1 MTLQVTQSAPV
12 GTATPLSPLTPAA
25 IDTVSASSFG
35 PVGLVCVITTTGTAT
50 TLTVN
55 DPGKTPLGNVG
66 TLAPVTCG
74 ATAVTATTIPVAAVD
89 QSAQLAT
96 LNFSGARTGVTYTL
110 VRI

>member
-1 MTLQVTQSAPV
+1 MTLQVTQSTSV
-12 GTATPLSPLTPAA
+12 GTATALSALTPAA
-25 IDTVSASSFG
+25 IDTVNASSFG
-35 PVGLVCVITTTGTAT
+35 PTGLMCVITTTGTAT

-55 DPGKTPLGNVG
+55 DPGRTPLGNVG
-66 TLAPVTCG
+66 TLASVTCG
-74 ATAVTATTIPVAAVD
+74 ATAVTGTTIPLSAID

>member
-1 MTLQVTQSAPV
+1 MTAQATQSAPV
-12 GTATPLSPLTPAA
+12 GVATAATALTPAA
-25 IDTVSASSFG
+25 ADTVTASNFG
-35 PVGLVCVITTTGTAT
+35 PTGLLCTITTTGTAT

-66 TLAPVTCG
+66 TLASVTCG
-74 ATAVTATTIPVAAVD
+74 ATAVTLTVIPAAAVD
-89 QSAQLAT
+89 QTAQLAT

>member
-1 MTLQVTQSAPV
+1 MTAQASQSAPV
-12 GTATPLSPLTPAA
+12 GTATAATALTPAA
-25 IDTVSASSFG
+25 SDTVTAGNFG
-35 PVGLVCVITTTGTAT
+35 PTGLLVTITTTGTAT

-66 TLAPVTCG
+66 TLASVTCG
-74 ATAVTATTIPVAAVD
+74 ATAVTFTTIPL
-89 QSAQLAT
+89 SAIDPATQLAT